1 MTEKKVTAKIIKDLI
16 VKEIVSLNHGKAG
29 DALLRPNMAVV
40 MIGEDKESD
49 KFLEK
54 LKKEAVKVGIDTHIY
69 KCPSASDEEE
79 IKAIIECL
87 NNDELIDGIYLQL
100 PVPENFEEEDVLA
113 FVKTD
118 KDLNYVLD
126 SSLDKDL
133 MRQAKL
139 FKGVLDNFKGKQIET
154 LQNII

>member
-1 MTEKKVTAKIIKDLI
+1 MTEKQVKKTSAKIIKDAI
-16 VKEIVSLNHGKAG
+16 VKEIVSLNHGRAG
-29 DALLRPNMAVV
+29 DALVRPNMAVV
-40 MIGEDKESD
+40 MIGEDKDSS

-54 LKKEAVKVGIDTHIY
+54 LEKEAVKVGIDTHIY

-87 NNDELIDGIYLQL
+87 NTDDLMDGIYLQL
-100 PVPENFEEEDVLA
+100 PVPDNFKEEDILA

-126 SSLDKDL
+126 SIADKDL

-139 FKGVLDNFKGKQIET
+139 FKGALDNFKNKQ
-154 LQNII
+154 LDSL